1 MIFIHFFNFYQN
13 LSSKKGSIWCEQD
26 LDWDSTVTCFC
37 RLGQNLWRCNFP
49 TEKYRSEQ
57 NSKFQ
62 AKVGNSSNDWD
73 CADGLQ
79 LSAVL
84 LLFIRC
90 NCNSAH
96 LIKTRCH
103 IAKRRVSAKVIQMGA
118 ADEIACPLCKF
129 KSLSFEWKCLSCDS
143 TNTIVNKKWAS
154 SDFEVNTR
162 VNW

>member
-1 MIFIHFFNFYQN
+1 MKQFKKWQNSWTNSLKILVLLINGYLGQIKYFVCQWWATFQLWVPFKAHFPGQS
-13 LSSKKGSIWCEQD
+13 LISIRICWAKKGSIWCEQD

-37 RLGQNLWRCNFP
+37 RLGQNLSRCNFP

-103 IAKRRVSAKVIQMGA
+103 FA
-118 ADEIACPLCKF
+118 
-129 KSLSFEWKCLSCDS
+129 
-143 TNTIVNKKWAS
+143 TKWAQK
-154 SDFEVNTR
+154 
-162 VNW
+162 

>member
-1 MIFIHFFNFYQN
+1 MAIKVKLNILFVNDGLYCPFQLWVPFKAHFSGQS
-13 LSSKKGSIWCEQD
+13 LISIRICWAKRIWCEKD

-62 AKVGNSSNDWD
+62 AKVGNSNNDWG
-73 CADGLQ
+73 CADG
-79 LSAVL
+79 VL
-84 LLFIRC
+84 LFFIRC

-103 IAKRRVSAKVIQMGA
+103 IAKHRVSAKVIQMGA
-118 ADEIACPLCKF
+118 ADEIACPF
-129 KSLSFEWKCLSCDS
+129 MQ
-143 TNTIVNKKWAS
+143 I
-154 SDFEVNTR
+154 
-162 VNW
+162 